1 MSLRSRGTGK
11 TGAQERLTVHEPARP
26 AQPLEPGSPG
36 PERARVRRFPAEPD
50 DQHHIRILARLGGA
64 FDSRIVRRHNGAR
77 ILDAVRR
84 YGPISRAALA
94 KRSKLSP
101 PTVSALVDSLLTR
114 RGLLRTVGP
123 GVSSGGRRPVMVDF
137 NAEYGYVAGVDAG
150 SHVLR
155 FGLADLQGRLVS
167 RFEQPTPATSR
178 LAVIDRLRKGIV
190 QLFRDAGIDPTRLF
204 AIGVGAPGM
213 VDVAGGTIISAV
225 NLPGW
230 TDVPLRQIL
239 NDAFG
244 VPVAVDNDVNM
255 AALGE
260 MWAGSARRESNFV
273 FLALGAGIGAG
284 IIIDGRLHRGS
295 RWYAGEVGHMN
306 LDHRQWAIDFGGQ
319 GYLER
324 QAGAAAIATAGERL
338 GIARADTDGSH
349 ALFDAARHGN
359 REAIRVVNQVSVYL
373 GTAIANI
380 ATVLDP
386 AVVVVGGGISHA
398 GDLLLDPIRD
408 VASRIVANCPEI
420 RLTALGDD
428 AQLFGSLYSALQ
440 LAEVRLFELL

>member
-1 MSLRSRGTGK
+1 MSPRSRTTGTTRSPTQRVG
-11 TGAQERLTVHEPARP
+11 HEPPRP
-26 AQPLEPGSPG
+26 AQPLEPGSAG
-36 PERARVRRFPAEPD
+36 SDRERGRRFPAEPD
-50 DQHHIRILARLGGA
+50 DQHHSRILARLGGA

-150 SHVLR
+150 SHMLR

-167 RFEQPTPATSR
+167 RFEQPTPTSSR
-178 LAVIDRLRKGIV
+178 SAVIDRLQEGIAK
-190 QLFRDAGIDPTRLF
+190 LFRDAAIDPARLF

-213 VDVAGGTIISAV
+213 VDVAGGRIISAV

-230 TDVPLRQIL
+230 IDVPLRQIL
-239 NDAFG
+239 NETFA

-273 FLALGAGIGAG
+273 FIALGAGIGAG
-284 IIIDGRLHRGS
+284 IIIDGRLHRGG

-306 LDHRQWAIDFGGQ
+306 LDHRQWAVDFGGQ

-324 QAGAAAIATAGERL
+324 QAGAAAIARAAERL
-338 GIARADTDGSH
+338 GMDRSSTDGSH
-349 ALFDAARHGN
+349 ALFEAARHGN
-359 REAIRVVNQVSVYL
+359 RQAIRLVNQLAVYL
-373 GTAIANI
+373 GTAIANVT
-380 ATVLDP
+380 TVLDP
-386 AVVVVGGGISHA
+386 ALIVIGGGISHA
-398 GDLLLDPIRD
+398 DDLLLDPIRN
-408 VASRIVANCPEI
+408 VASRIVSNCPEI

-428 AQLFGSLYSALQ
+428 AQLLGSLYSALQ

>member
-1 MSLRSRGTGK
+1 VSPRSGRT
-11 TGAQERLTVHEPARP
+11 RRP
-26 AQPLEPGSPG
+26 GVPKRREPGQPRPPQPAEPTVPG
-36 PERARVRRFPAEPD
+36 ADRTRVRRFPAEPD
-50 DQHHIRILARLGGA
+50 DQHHIRILAHMGGA
-64 FDSRIVRRHNGAR
+64 FDSRVVRRHNGAR

-84 YGPISRAALA
+84 HGPISRAALA

-114 RGLLRTVGP
+114 RGLLRTVGT
-123 GVSSGGRRPVMVDF
+123 GASSGGRRPVMVDF

-167 RFEQPTPATSR
+167 RFEQPTPASSR
-178 LAVIDRLRKGIV
+178 GAVIDRLRKGV
-190 QLFRDAGIDPTRLF
+190 AGLFRDARIDASRLF
-204 AIGVGAPGM
+204 AIGIGAPGM
-213 VDVAGGTIISAV
+213 VDVAEGRIISAV

-239 NDAFG
+239 SETFG

-260 MWAGSARRESNFV
+260 MWAGSARSEKNFV
-273 FLALGAGIGAG
+273 FVALGAGIGAG
-284 IIIDGRLHRGS
+284 IIIDGHLHRGS

-306 LDHRQWAIDFGGQ
+306 LDHRQWAVDFGGR

-324 QAGAAAIATAGERL
+324 LAGAAAIARAAERL
-338 GIARADTDGSH
+338 GMDRSSTDGSH
-349 ALFDAARHGN
+349 ALFEAARHGN
-359 REAIRVVNQVSVYL
+359 RQALRLVNEVAVYL
-373 GTAIANI
+373 GTALANV

-386 AVVVVGGGISHA
+386 ALIVLGGGISHA
-398 GDLLLDPIRD
+398 GDLLLDPIRH

-420 RLTALGDD
+420 RPTALGDD

>member
-1 MSLRSRGTGK
+1 VSLRSRT
-11 TGAQERLTVHEPARP
+11 TGASRVAKRRGNHEPPRP
-26 AQPLEPGSPG
+26 APPLDAGLAG
-36 PERARVRRFPAEPD
+36 PDRARTRRFPTEPD
-50 DQHHIRILARLGGA
+50 DQHHIRILARLGGV

-77 ILDAVRR
+77 ILDTVRR

-123 GVSSGGRRPVMVDF
+123 GKSSGGRRPVMVDF
-137 NAEYGYVAGVDAG
+137 NAEYGYVAGVDVG
-150 SHVLR
+150 SRTLR
-155 FGLADLQGRLVS
+155 FGLADLRGRLIS
-167 RFEQPTPATSR
+167 RFEQPTAASSR
-178 LAVIDRLRKGIV
+178 AAVIDRLRTGV
-190 QLFRDAGIDPTRLF
+190 VRLFGDSGIDSARLF

-213 VDVAGGTIISAV
+213 VNVAEGRIISAV

-230 TDVPLRQIL
+230 NDVPLREIL
-239 NDAFG
+239 HDTFG

-260 MWAGSARRESNFV
+260 MWVGSAQRESSFV
-273 FLALGAGIGAG
+273 FIALGAGIGAG
-284 IIIDGRLHRGS
+284 IVLDGRLHRGS

-306 LDHRQWAIDFGGQ
+306 LDYRQWAVDFGGQ

-324 QAGAAAIATAGERL
+324 QAGAAAIVKAGERL
-338 GIARADTDGSH
+338 GIDRSGTDGSH

-359 REAIRVVNQVSVYL
+359 RQALRIVNQVAVYL
-373 GTAIANI
+373 GAAVANI

-386 AVVVVGGGISHA
+386 ALIVVGGGISHA

-408 VASRIVANCPEI
+408 VASRIAANCPEI

-440 LAEVRLFELL
+440 LAEVRLFDLL